1 MWSGRLDH
9 TSIKQKPTVILW
21 LLCYF
26 GECRVWLPNCCKVV
40 RWEQLNKKAGFVLHK
55 ACSHQ
60 DSAGQAESGS
70 LGLIN
75 HDLHSFIQHIQTQT
89 HISLAASSADSSF
102 LLLFNMWPYDF
113 TFTVQGNET
122 WDCWQKS
129 CEMLVLDLQDLESK
143 NPEKIFTFISKTKNK
158 MNILSY
164 TNACQ
169 LLLYIFP
176 FFQVNTQHS
185 LGLMEFTIVSDR
197 VWIGWRKWGGKR
209 GIRSS

>member
-1 MWSGRLDH
+1 M
-9 TSIKQKPTVILW
+9 VILW
-21 LLCYF
+21 LLGYF
-26 GECRVWLPNCCKVV
+26 GECRVWLSNRCKVV

-113 TFTVQGNET
+113 SFTVHGEKK

-129 CEMLVLDLQDLESK
+129 CEVLVLDLQYLGESK
-143 NPEKIFTFISKTKNK
+143 LREDLYKYFKKEQIEHFKLYKC
-158 MNILSY
+158 LSTIGVY
-164 TNACQ
+164 FSF
-169 LLLYIFP
+169 L
-176 FFQVNTQHS
+176 S
-185 LGLMEFTIVSDR
+185 GEFTAP
-197 VWIGWRKWGGKR
+197 
-209 GIRSS
+209 

>member
-1 MWSGRLDH
+1 MVQTVLHCIITVSHVEQTSWSYLYKIETHGH
-9 TSIKQKPTVILW
+9 FVAVG
-21 LLCYF
+21 YF
-26 GECRVWLPNCCKVV
+26 GECRVWLSNRCKVV

-113 TFTVQGNET
+113 SFTVHRVKK

-129 CEMLVLDLQDLESK
+129 CEVLVLDLQYLGESK
-143 NPEKIFTFISKTKNK
+143 LRED
-158 MNILSY
+158 
-164 TNACQ
+164 
-169 LLLYIFP
+169 LY
-176 FFQVNTQHS
+176 
-185 LGLMEFTIVSDR
+185 
-197 VWIGWRKWGGKR
+197 
-209 GIRSS
+209 

>member
-1 MWSGRLDH
+1 M
-9 TSIKQKPTVILW
+9 VILW
-21 LLCYF
+21 LLCCF
-26 GECRVWLPNCCKVV
+26 GECRVWLSSCCKVV
-40 RWEQLNKKAGFVLHK
+40 RREQLNKKAGFVLHK

-113 TFTVQGNET
+113 TFTVQGKET

-129 CEMLVLDLQDLESK
+129 CEMLVLDLQGLERL
-143 NPEKIFTFISKTKNK
+143 NPEKVFTFIFKNK
-158 MNILSY
+158 EQTEHFKFYKRLSAPGVY
-164 TNACQ
+164 
-169 LLLYIFP
+169 FP
-176 FFQVNTQHS
+176 FLSGEYTAPFRFNGIHNCEWQ
-185 LGLMEFTIVSDR
+185 GLNRLEKM
-197 VWIGWRKWGGKR
+197 GW
-209 GIRSS
+209 